1 MASRRGGKGMQL
13 GCKNVRHLPW
23 GAVCVCIC
31 GWVVISSLSLPWIVR
46 PALLA
51 VGWGREFWPVECG
64 WRVLDF
70 TSQLERLMTS
80 SRPCT
85 TGRSATFENMAPAAA
100 WNPA

>member
-1 MASRRGGKGMQL
+1 MQL

-46 PALLA
+46 PVLLV
-51 VGWGREFWPVECG
+51 VGWGCVSSWPVECG
-64 WRVLDF
+64 RRVLDF
-70 TSQLERLMTS
+70 TSGWRRLMTS

-85 TGRSATFENMAPAAA
+85 TGRSATFQEHGSCRTA